1 MLECPICGRAVWPS
15 EPVVVFDGAELRETT
30 IPDPALELPQASH
43 VVMHPRC
50 VHDLLA
56 AE

>member
-1 MLECPICGRAVWPS
+1 MVECPICGRDVCPS
-15 EPVVVFDGAELRETT
+15 EPVAVFDGAELRETET
-30 IPDPALELPQASH
+30 LEPALQTSRVSY

-56 AE
+56 AP